1 MTMPKS
7 LHPTIATVTARIEA
21 RSKARRQRYLDMIE
35 TRRSPDPARAR
46 LAAANQAHGFAAC
59 PLQDKEMLKN
69 SRWANIGIV
78 TAYNDMLSAHQP
90 LAAYPDMI
98 KAAARKAGA
107 TAQVAGGVP
116 AMCDGITQGFEGMEL
131 SLFSR
136 DTIAMSAA
144 IALSHD
150 TFDAAIYLGVCD
162 KIVPGLLIGALR
174 HGWLPSIFCPA
185 GPMPS
190 GLPNPEKA
198 RIRQLF
204 AEGKV
209 GREALLE
216 AESQSYHSAGTCTFY
231 GTANSNQMLMEIM
244 GLHVPGT
251 AFINPNTPL
260 RSALVESCAKRASQI
275 TQLGDSYIP
284 IGHVVDARSIVNA
297 IVGLCATG
305 GSTNQMIHIPAI
317 AQAAGLIV
325 DWDDFNDLSS
335 VTPLLCRVYPNG
347 VADVNHFHAAGGM
360 GFLIRELLD
369 AGLLHGDVLTVAG
382 QGLEAYTQEPFL
394 TEAGVEWREAPAT
407 SGDTTV
413 LAPVSEPFSKDGGL
427 RVLQGNL
434 GRACVKVSAVKL
446 EQRIVEAPARV
457 FKDQASL
464 HVAFQAGELD
474 RDVVVVVRGQG
485 PAATGMPELH
495 KLTPPLGVLQDRGF
509 RVALV
514 TDGRMSGASGKV
526 LAAIHVSPESK
537 SGGLIGKIRDG
548 DLVRVDAEAG
558 TLNALVPDEIWQARV
573 VDTTVVEGVSRG
585 FGREMFSMFRA
596 LVSHAEQGA
605 MPFGDMDPDEAILD
619 PTQDQAP
626 QAAEAD
632 A

>member
-1 MTMPKS
+1 MPNS
-7 LHPTIATVTARIEA
+7 LHPTIEAVTARIEA
-21 RSKARRQRYLDMIE
+21 RSKARRQRYLDMIDS
-35 TRRSPDPARAR
+35 RRSPDPARAR

-90 LAAYPDMI
+90 LAAYPDII

-209 GREALLE
+209 GRDALLE

-260 RSALVESCAKRASQI
+260 RTALVESCAKRASQI

-335 VTPLLCRVYPNG
+335 ATPLLCRVYPNG
-347 VADVNHFHAAGGM
+347 IADVNHFHAAGGM

-394 TEAGVEWREAPAT
+394 TDAGLEWREAPAT
-407 SGDTTV
+407 SGDTSV
-413 LAPVSEPFSKDGGL
+413 LAPVAEPFSKDGGL

-464 HVAFQAGELD
+464 HVAFKAGELD

-548 DLVRVDAEAG
+548 DVVRVDAEAG
-558 TLNALVPDEIWQARV
+558 TLSALVPDEIWQAREIDTSV
-573 VDTTVVEGVSRG
+573 VDGVTRG

-605 MPFGDMDPDEAILD
+605 MPFGDMDPDEAIVD
-619 PTQDQAP
+619 PTQDVAP

>member
-1 MTMPKS
+1 MPKP
-7 LHPTIATVTARIEA
+7 LHPTIAAVTARIES

-35 TRRSPDPARAR
+35 SRRSSDPARAR

-347 VADVNHFHAAGGM
+347 IADVNHFHAAGGM

-394 TEAGVEWREAPAT
+394 TEAGVEWREAPT
-407 SGDTTV
+407 ISGDMSV

-573 VDTTVVEGVSRG
+573 VDTTVVEGVTRG

>member
-1 MTMPKS
+1 MSTS
-7 LHPTIATVTARIEA
+7 LHPVVEAVTARIEA
-21 RSKARRQRYLDMIE
+21 RSKLRRQRYLDLIDS
-35 TRRSPDPARAR
+35 RRSPDPARVR

-59 PLQDKEMLKN
+59 PLQDKEMLKTG
-69 SRWANIGIV
+69 RWANIGIV

-90 LAAYPDMI
+90 LAAYPDII
-98 KAAARKAGA
+98 KQAARKAGA

-136 DTIAMSAA
+136 DTIAMGAA

-209 GREALLE
+209 GRDALLE
-216 AESQSYHSAGTCTFY
+216 AESQSYHSPGTCTFY

-260 RSALVESCAKRASQI
+260 RTALVEACALRASQI
-275 TQLGDSYIP
+275 TQLGDTYIP
-284 IGHVVDARSIVNA
+284 IGQVVDARAIVNA

-325 DWDDFNDLSS
+325 DWNDFHDLSS
-335 VTPLLCRVYPNG
+335 ATPLLCRVYPNG

-360 GFLIRELLD
+360 GFLIRELLT
-369 AGLLHGDVLTVAG
+369 AGLVHGDVLTVAG
-382 QGLEAYTQEPFL
+382 QGLEAYTREPFL
-394 TEAGVEWREAPAT
+394 TETGLEWRDAPLQ
-407 SGDTTV
+407 SGDNQV
-413 LAPVSEPFSKDGGL
+413 LNPVATPFSKDGGL
-427 RVLQGNL
+427 RLVEGNL
-434 GRACVKVSAVKL
+434 GRGCVKVSAVKA
-446 EQRIVEAPARV
+446 EHRIVEAPARV

-464 HVAFQAGELD
+464 HAAFKAGELD

-509 RVALV
+509 KVALV

-537 SGGLIGKIRDG
+537 SGGPIGKVRDG
-548 DLVRVDAEAG
+548 DMIRVDAEAG
-558 TLNALVPDEIWQARV
+558 TLDALVADEVWQTRDFDTKV
-573 VDTTVVEGVSRG
+573 VAGVTRG
-585 FGREMFSMFRA
+585 FGREMFGMFRA
-596 LVSHAEQGA
+596 LVSTAEEGA
-605 MPFGDMDPDEAILD
+605 MPFGDMDPDDDVAD
-619 PTQDQAP
+619 MQQDQSP
-626 QAAEAD
+626 QSAEAD

>member
-1 MTMPKS
+1 MHKS
-7 LHPTIATVTARIEA
+7 LHPTIEAVTARIEA
-21 RSKARRQRYLDMIE
+21 RSKARRQRYLDMIDS
-35 TRRSPDPARAR
+35 RRSPDPARAR

-90 LAAYPDMI
+90 LAAYPDII

-260 RSALVESCAKRASQI
+260 RTALVESCAKRASQI

-335 VTPLLCRVYPNG
+335 ATPLLCRVYPNG
-347 VADVNHFHAAGGM
+347 IADVNHFHAAGGM

-394 TEAGVEWREAPAT
+394 TDAGLEWREAPAT
-407 SGDTTV
+407 SGDTSV
-413 LAPVSEPFSKDGGL
+413 LAPVAEPFSKDGGL

-446 EQRIVEAPARV
+446 EQRIVQAPARV

-464 HVAFQAGELD
+464 HVAFKAGELD

-558 TLNALVPDEIWQARV
+558 TLNALVPDEIWQAREVDTSV
-573 VDTTVVEGVSRG
+573 VDGVTRG

-605 MPFGDMDPDEAILD
+605 MPFGDMDPDEAIVD
-619 PTQDQAP
+619 PTQDVAP

>member
-1 MTMPKS
+1 MPKP
-7 LHPTIATVTARIEA
+7 LHPTIAAVTARIEA
-21 RSKARRQRYLDMIE
+21 RSQARRLRYLDMIE

-69 SRWANIGIV
+69 GRWANIGIV

-260 RSALVESCAKRASQI
+260 RAALVESCAKRASQI

-347 VADVNHFHAAGGM
+347 IADVNHFHAAGGM

-394 TEAGVEWREAPAT
+394 TDAGLEWREAPTT
-407 SGDTTV
+407 SGDTSV

-464 HVAFQAGELD
+464 HVAFKAGELD

-558 TLNALVPDEIWQARV
+558 TLNALVPAEIWQARE
-573 VDTTVVEGVSRG
+573 VDTTVVDGVTRG

>member
-1 MTMPKS
+1 MHKS
-7 LHPTIATVTARIEA
+7 LHPTIEAVTARIEA
-21 RSKARRQRYLDMIE
+21 RSKARRQRYLDMIDS
-35 TRRSPDPARAR
+35 RRSPDPARAR

-90 LAAYPDMI
+90 LAAYPDII

-251 AFINPNTPL
+251 AFINPNSPL
-260 RSALVESCAKRASQI
+260 RTALVESCAKRASQI

-335 VTPLLCRVYPNG
+335 ATPLLCRVYPNG
-347 VADVNHFHAAGGM
+347 IADVNHFHAAGGM

-394 TEAGVEWREAPAT
+394 TDAGLEWREAPAT
-407 SGDTTV
+407 SGDTSV
-413 LAPVSEPFSKDGGL
+413 LAPVAEPFSKDGGL

-446 EQRIVEAPARV
+446 EQRIVQAPARV

-464 HVAFQAGELD
+464 HVAFKAGELD

-558 TLNALVPDEIWQARV
+558 TLNALVPDEIWQAREVDTSV
-573 VDTTVVEGVSRG
+573 VDGVTRG

-605 MPFGDMDPDEAILD
+605 MPFGDMDPDEAIVD
-619 PTQDQAP
+619 PTQDVAP

>member
-1 MTMPKS
+1 MTKS
-7 LHPTIATVTARIEA
+7 LHPTIEAVTARIEA

-90 LAAYPDMI
+90 LAAYPDII
-98 KAAARKAGA
+98 KSAARKAGA

-260 RSALVESCAKRASQI
+260 RTALVESCAKRASQI

-335 VTPLLCRVYPNG
+335 ATPLLCRVYPNG
-347 VADVNHFHAAGGM
+347 IADVNHFHAAGGM

-394 TEAGVEWREAPAT
+394 TDAGLEWREAPAT
-407 SGDTTV
+407 SGDTSV
-413 LAPVSEPFSKDGGL
+413 LAPVAEPFSKDGGL

-464 HVAFQAGELD
+464 HVAFKAGELD

-548 DLVRVDAEAG
+548 DVVRVDAEAG
-558 TLNALVPDEIWQARV
+558 TLNALVPDEIWQAREIDTSV
-573 VDTTVVEGVSRG
+573 VDGVTRG

-605 MPFGDMDPDEAILD
+605 MPFGDMDPDEAIVD
-619 PTQDQAP
+619 PTQDVAP

>member
-1 MTMPKS
+1 MPKS

-347 VADVNHFHAAGGM
+347 IADVNHFHAAGGM

-573 VDTTVVEGVSRG
+573 VDTTVVEGVTRG

>member
-1 MTMPKS
+1 MPKS
-7 LHPTIATVTARIEA
+7 LHPTIEAVTARIEA

-90 LAAYPDMI
+90 LAAYPDII
-98 KAAARKAGA
+98 KSAARKVGA

-209 GREALLE
+209 GRDALLE

-260 RSALVESCAKRASQI
+260 RTALVEACAKRASQI

-347 VADVNHFHAAGGM
+347 IADVNHFHAAGGM

-382 QGLEAYTQEPFL
+382 QGLESYTQEPFL
-394 TEAGVEWREAPAT
+394 TDTGLEWREAPAT
-407 SGDTTV
+407 SGDTSV
-413 LAPVSEPFSKDGGL
+413 LAPVAEPFSKDGGL

-464 HVAFQAGELD
+464 HVAFKAGELD

-537 SGGLIGKIRDG
+537 LGGLIGKIRDG

-558 TLNALVPDEIWQARV
+558 TLDALVPDEIWQARE
-573 VDTTVVEGVSRG
+573 VDTSVVEGVTRG

-626 QAAEAD
+626 QTAEAD

>member
-1 MTMPKS
+1 MPKS
-7 LHPTIATVTARIEA
+7 LHPTIEAVTARIEA
-21 RSKARRQRYLDMIE
+21 RSKARRQRYLDMIDS
-35 TRRSPDPARAR
+35 RRSPDPARAR

-90 LAAYPDMI
+90 LAAYPDII

-260 RSALVESCAKRASQI
+260 RTALVESCAKRASQI

-335 VTPLLCRVYPNG
+335 ATPLLCRVYPNG
-347 VADVNHFHAAGGM
+347 IADVNHFHAAGGM

-382 QGLEAYTQEPFL
+382 RGLEAYTQEPFL
-394 TEAGVEWREAPAT
+394 TDAGLEWREAPAT
-407 SGDTTV
+407 SGDTSV
-413 LAPVSEPFSKDGGL
+413 LAPVAEPFSKDGGL

-464 HVAFQAGELD
+464 HVAFKAGELD

-548 DLVRVDAEAG
+548 DVVRVDAEAG
-558 TLNALVPDEIWQARV
+558 TLNALVPDEIWQAREI
-573 VDTTVVEGVSRG
+573 DTSVVEGVTRG

-605 MPFGDMDPDEAILD
+605 MPFGDMDPDEAIVD
-619 PTQDQAP
+619 PTQDVAP

>member
-1 MTMPKS
+1 MHKS
-7 LHPTIATVTARIEA
+7 LHPTIEAVTARIEA
-21 RSKARRQRYLDMIE
+21 RSKARRQRYLDMIDS
-35 TRRSPDPARAR
+35 RRSPDPARAR

-90 LAAYPDMI
+90 LAAYPDII

-251 AFINPNTPL
+251 AFINPNSPL
-260 RSALVESCAKRASQI
+260 RTALVESCAKRASQI

-335 VTPLLCRVYPNG
+335 ATPLLCRVYPNG
-347 VADVNHFHAAGGM
+347 IADVNHFHAAGGM
-360 GFLIRELLD
+360 GFLIRGLLD

-394 TEAGVEWREAPAT
+394 TDAGLEWREAPAT
-407 SGDTTV
+407 SGDTSV

-464 HVAFQAGELD
+464 HVAFKAGELD

-548 DLVRVDAEAG
+548 DVVRIDAEAG
-558 TLNALVPDEIWQARV
+558 TLNALVPDEIWQAREVDTSV
-573 VDTTVVEGVSRG
+573 VDGVTRG

-605 MPFGDMDPDEAILD
+605 MPFGDMDPDEAIVD
-619 PTQDQAP
+619 PTQDVAP

>member
-1 MTMPKS
+1 MHKS
-7 LHPTIATVTARIEA
+7 LHPTIEAVTARIEA
-21 RSKARRQRYLDMIE
+21 RSKARRQRYLDMIDS
-35 TRRSPDPARAR
+35 RRSPDPARAR

-90 LAAYPDMI
+90 LAAYPDII

-260 RSALVESCAKRASQI
+260 RTALVESCAKRASQI

-335 VTPLLCRVYPNG
+335 ATPLLCRVYPNG
-347 VADVNHFHAAGGM
+347 IADVNHFHAAGGM
-360 GFLIRELLD
+360 GFLIRGLLD

-394 TEAGVEWREAPAT
+394 TDAGLEWREAPAT
-407 SGDTTV
+407 SGDTSV

-464 HVAFQAGELD
+464 HVAFKAGELD

-548 DLVRVDAEAG
+548 DVVRIDAEAG
-558 TLNALVPDEIWQARV
+558 TLNALVPDEIWQAREVDTSV
-573 VDTTVVEGVSRG
+573 VDGVTRG

-605 MPFGDMDPDEAILD
+605 MPFGDMDPDEAIVD
-619 PTQDQAP
+619 PTQDVAP

>member
-1 MTMPKS
+1 MPKS

-347 VADVNHFHAAGGM
+347 IADVNHFHAAGGM

-394 TEAGVEWREAPAT
+394 TDTGVEWREAPAT

-573 VDTTVVEGVSRG
+573 VDTTVVEGVTRG

>member
-1 MTMPKS
+1 MPKP

-347 VADVNHFHAAGGM
+347 IADVNHFHAAGGM

-394 TEAGVEWREAPAT
+394 TEAGVEWRDAPIT
-407 SGDTTV
+407 SGDTSV

-537 SGGLIGKIRDG
+537 LGGLIGKIRDG

-573 VDTTVVEGVSRG
+573 VDTTVVEGVTRG

>member
-1 MTMPKS
+1 MHKS
-7 LHPTIATVTARIEA
+7 LHPTIEAVTARIEA
-21 RSKARRQRYLDMIE
+21 RSKARRQRYLDMIDS
-35 TRRSPDPARAR
+35 RRSPDPARAR

-90 LAAYPDMI
+90 LAAYPDII

-260 RSALVESCAKRASQI
+260 RTALVESCAKRASQI

-335 VTPLLCRVYPNG
+335 ATPLLCRVYPNG
-347 VADVNHFHAAGGM
+347 IADVNHFHAAGGM

-394 TEAGVEWREAPAT
+394 TDAGLEWREAPAT
-407 SGDTTV
+407 SGDTSV
-413 LAPVSEPFSKDGGL
+413 LAPVAEPFSKDGGL

-446 EQRIVEAPARV
+446 EQRIVQAPARV

-464 HVAFQAGELD
+464 HVAFKAGELD

-548 DLVRVDAEAG
+548 DVVRVDAEAG
-558 TLNALVPDEIWQARV
+558 TLNALVPDEIWQAREI
-573 VDTTVVEGVSRG
+573 DTSVVEGVTRG

-605 MPFGDMDPDEAILD
+605 MPFGDMDPDEAIVD
-619 PTQDQAP
+619 PTQDVAP

>member
-1 MTMPKS
+1 MHKS
-7 LHPTIATVTARIEA
+7 LHPTIEAVTARIEA
-21 RSKARRQRYLDMIE
+21 RSKARRQRYLDLIDS
-35 TRRSPDPARAR
+35 RRSPDPARAR

-69 SRWANIGIV
+69 SRWANIGNV

-90 LAAYPDMI
+90 LAAYPDII

-260 RSALVESCAKRASQI
+260 RTALVESCAKRASQI

-335 VTPLLCRVYPNG
+335 ATPLLCRVYPNG
-347 VADVNHFHAAGGM
+347 IADVNHFHAAGGM

-394 TEAGVEWREAPAT
+394 TDAGLEWREAPAT
-407 SGDTTV
+407 SGDTSV
-413 LAPVSEPFSKDGGL
+413 LAPVAEPFSKDGGL

-446 EQRIVEAPARV
+446 EQRIVQAPARV

-464 HVAFQAGELD
+464 HVAFKAGELD

-558 TLNALVPDEIWQARV
+558 TLNALVPDEIWQAREVDTSV
-573 VDTTVVEGVSRG
+573 VDGVTRG

-605 MPFGDMDPDEAILD
+605 MPFGDMDPDEAIVD
-619 PTQDQAP
+619 PTQDVAP

>member
-1 MTMPKS
+1 MPKS
-7 LHPTIATVTARIEA
+7 LHPTIAAVTARIEG
-21 RSKARRQRYLDMIE
+21 RSKARRQRYLDLIDR
-35 TRRSPDPARAR
+35 RRSPDPARAR

-69 SRWANIGIV
+69 SRWANIAIV

-90 LAAYPDMI
+90 LAAYPDII

-209 GREALLE
+209 GRDALLE

-260 RSALVESCAKRASQI
+260 RTALVEACAKRASQI
-275 TQLGDSYIP
+275 TQLGESYIP

-317 AQAAGLIV
+317 ARAAGLIV

-347 VADVNHFHAAGGM
+347 IADVNHFHAAGGM

-382 QGLEAYTQEPFL
+382 RGLDAYTQEPFL
-394 TEAGVEWREAPAT
+394 TDTGLEWHQAPT
-407 SGDTTV
+407 ESGDTSV
-413 LAPVSEPFSKDGGL
+413 LAPVSEAFSKDGGL

-464 HVAFQAGELD
+464 HLAFKAGELD

-558 TLNALVPDEIWQARV
+558 TLNALVPDEIWQGRE

-596 LVSHAEQGA
+596 LVSHAEHGA
-605 MPFGDMDPDEAILD
+605 MPFGDMDPEETILD
-619 PTQDQAP
+619 PTQDQTH

>member
-1 MTMPKS
+1 MPKP
-7 LHPTIATVTARIEA
+7 LHPTIAIVTARIEA

-260 RSALVESCAKRASQI
+260 RAALVESCAKRASQI

-347 VADVNHFHAAGGM
+347 IADVNHFHAAGGM

-394 TEAGVEWREAPAT
+394 TYTGVEWRDAPAT
-407 SGDTTV
+407 SGDTSV

-558 TLNALVPDEIWQARV
+558 TLNALVPDEIWQVRSI
-573 VDTTVVEGVSRG
+573 DTTVVEGVSRG

-605 MPFGDMDPDEAILD
+605 LPFGDMDPDEAILD

-626 QAAEAD
+626 EAAEAD

>member
-1 MTMPKS
+1 MPKP
-7 LHPTIATVTARIEA
+7 LHPTIAAVTARIES

-35 TRRSPDPARAR
+35 SRRSSDPARAR

-198 RIRQLF
+198 GIRQLF

-347 VADVNHFHAAGGM
+347 IADVNHFHAAGGM

-394 TEAGVEWREAPAT
+394 TEAGVEWREAPT
-407 SGDTTV
+407 ISGDMSV

-558 TLNALVPDEIWQARV
+558 TLNALVPDEIWQARSI
-573 VDTTVVEGVSRG
+573 DTTVVEGVTRG

>member
-1 MTMPKS
+1 MPTTI
-7 LHPTIATVTARIEA
+7 HPTIAAVTARIEA
-21 RSKARRQRYLDMIE
+21 RSKARRQRYLDMIDS
-35 TRRSPDPARAR
+35 RRSPDPARAR

-90 LAAYPDMI
+90 LAAYPDII
-98 KAAARKAGA
+98 KSAARKAGA

-209 GREALLE
+209 GRDALLE

-260 RSALVESCAKRASQI
+260 RTALVEACAKRASQI
-275 TQLGDSYIP
+275 TQLGESYIP

-335 VTPLLCRVYPNG
+335 ATPLLCRVYPNG
-347 VADVNHFHAAGGM
+347 IADVNHFHAAGGM

-382 QGLEAYTQEPFL
+382 HGLAAYTQEPFL
-394 TEAGVEWREAPAT
+394 TDAGLEWRQAPST
-407 SGDTTV
+407 SGDTSV
-413 LAPVSEPFSKDGGL
+413 LAPVAEPFSKDGGL

-446 EQRIVEAPARV
+446 EHRIVEAPARV

-464 HVAFQAGELD
+464 HVAFKAGELD

-537 SGGLIGKIRDG
+537 LGGLIGKIRDG

-558 TLNALVPDEIWQARV
+558 TLDALVPDDIWQAREI
-573 VDTTVVEGVSRG
+573 DTTVVDGVTRG
-585 FGREMFSMFRA
+585 FGREMFSMFRS

-605 MPFGDMDPDEAILD
+605 MPFGDMDPDEALIE
-619 PTQDQAP
+619 PTQDQSP

>member
-1 MTMPKS
+1 MHKS
-7 LHPTIATVTARIEA
+7 LHPTIEAVTARIEA
-21 RSKARRQRYLDMIE
+21 RSKARRQRYLDMIDS
-35 TRRSPDPARAR
+35 RRSPDPARAR

-90 LAAYPDMI
+90 LAAYPDII

-260 RSALVESCAKRASQI
+260 RTALVESCAKRASQI

-335 VTPLLCRVYPNG
+335 ATPLLCRVYPNG
-347 VADVNHFHAAGGM
+347 IADVNHFHAAGGM
-360 GFLIRELLD
+360 GFLIRGLLD

-394 TEAGVEWREAPAT
+394 TDAGLEWREAPAT
-407 SGDTTV
+407 SGDTSV
-413 LAPVSEPFSKDGGL
+413 LAPVAEPFSKDGGL

-464 HVAFQAGELD
+464 HVAFKAGELD

-558 TLNALVPDEIWQARV
+558 TLNALVPDEIWQAREVDTSV
-573 VDTTVVEGVSRG
+573 VDGVTRG

-605 MPFGDMDPDEAILD
+605 MPFGDMDPDEAIVD
-619 PTQDQAP
+619 PTQDVAP

>member
-1 MTMPKS
+1 MPKS
-7 LHPTIATVTARIEA
+7 LHPTIEAVTARIEA
-21 RSKARRQRYLDMIE
+21 RSKARRQRYLDMIDS
-35 TRRSPDPARAR
+35 RRSPDPARAR

-90 LAAYPDMI
+90 LAAYPDII

-260 RSALVESCAKRASQI
+260 RTALVESCAKRASQI

-335 VTPLLCRVYPNG
+335 ATPLLCRVYPNG
-347 VADVNHFHAAGGM
+347 IADVNHFHAAGGM

-382 QGLEAYTQEPFL
+382 RGLEAYTQEPFL
-394 TEAGVEWREAPAT
+394 TDAGLEWREAPAT
-407 SGDTTV
+407 SGDTSV

-464 HVAFQAGELD
+464 HVAFKAGELD

-548 DLVRVDAEAG
+548 DVVRVDAEAG
-558 TLNALVPDEIWQARV
+558 TLNALVPDEIWQAREI
-573 VDTTVVEGVSRG
+573 DTSVVEGVTRG

-596 LVSHAEQGA
+596 LVSQAEQGA
-605 MPFGDMDPDEAILD
+605 MPFGDMDPDEAIVD
-619 PTQDQAP
+619 PTQDVAP

>member
-1 MTMPKS
+1 MTMPKP

-347 VADVNHFHAAGGM
+347 IADVNHFHAAGGM

-394 TEAGVEWREAPAT
+394 TEAGVEWRDAPIT
-407 SGDTTV
+407 SGDTSV

-537 SGGLIGKIRDG
+537 LGGLIGKIRDG

-573 VDTTVVEGVSRG
+573 VDTTVVEGVTRG

>member
-1 MTMPKS
+1 MPKS

-347 VADVNHFHAAGGM
+347 IADVNHFHAAGGM

-407 SGDTTV
+407 SGDTSV

-464 HVAFQAGELD
+464 HVAFKAGELD

-548 DLVRVDAEAG
+548 DVVRVDAEAG

-573 VDTTVVEGVSRG
+573 VDTTVVEGVTRG

-626 QAAEAD
+626 EAAEAD

>member
-1 MTMPKS
+1 MRKS
-7 LHPTIATVTARIEA
+7 LHPTLAGVTARIEA
-21 RSKARRQRYLDMIE
+21 RSGTRRQRYLDLIDA
-35 TRRSPDPARAR
+35 RRSPDPARAR

-260 RSALVESCAKRASQI
+260 RTALVEACAKRASQI
-275 TQLGDSYIP
+275 TQLGESYIP

-347 VADVNHFHAAGGM
+347 IADVNHFHAAGGM

-382 QGLEAYTQEPFL
+382 HGLEAYTQEPFL
-394 TEAGVEWREAPAT
+394 TDAGLEWREAPTA
-407 SGDTTV
+407 SGDTSV
-413 LAPVSEPFSKDGGL
+413 LAPVAEPFSKDGGL

-464 HVAFQAGELD
+464 HVAFKAGELD

-526 LAAIHVSPESK
+526 LAAIHISPESK

-558 TLNALVPDEIWQARV
+558 TLNALVPEAIWQARD
-573 VDTTVVEGVSRG
+573 VDTTVVEGVTRG

-605 MPFGDMDPDEAILD
+605 MPFGDMDPDEAILE
-619 PTQDQAP
+619 PNQDQAP
-626 QAAEAD
+626 EAAEAD